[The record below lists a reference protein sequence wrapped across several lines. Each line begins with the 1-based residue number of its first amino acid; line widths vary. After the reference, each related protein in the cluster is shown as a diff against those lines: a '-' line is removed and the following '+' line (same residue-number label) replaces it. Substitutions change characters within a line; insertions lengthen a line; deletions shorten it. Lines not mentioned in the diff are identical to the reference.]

1 MVVQFNVIS
10 PCLIQ
15 PVSPDDCHPRNV
27 GFEPAEWKRPLA
39 AQGR

>member
-15 PVSPDDCHPRNV
+15 PVSPTEYYPRNV
-27 GFEPAEWKRPLA
+27 GFEPAE
-39 AQGR
+39 